1 MGSMAQTGLILVPSD
16 ALGHTW
22 ALPGALGG
30 GQGLPPPTGPRHL
43 KKKTY
48 ASFATGGGALR
59 RSQRGWS
66 GALRGCGAEA
76 GRAPPA
82 ASRCW
87 PPRAA
92 AIRRWSRHS
101 SAAAPG
107 SSLIVPGSSGGSRSS
122 GGAGRAACSGACG
135 VAPAGELA
143 VLEGCPRLEPRDRL
157 EHLSQLVHVVEGEAE
172 VGLGRACAA
181 TSKGRGGWR
190 GVLRRCCAGKARAGV
205 GEKVVVAVELVH
217 RPLHHPADLEH
228 VAPLVKDRLMDARRP
243 DLESDVAE
251 ARHLEIGD
259 PAEDLLF
266 EGDRGLA
273 GLTRSRMASEVLSLG
288 PERHL

>member
-1 MGSMAQTGLILVPSD
+1 M
-16 ALGHTW
+16 
-22 ALPGALGG
+22 
-30 GQGLPPPTGPRHL
+30 
-43 KKKTY
+43 
-48 ASFATGGGALR
+48 
-59 RSQRGWS
+59 
-66 GALRGCGAEA
+66 
-76 GRAPPA
+76 
-82 ASRCW
+82 
-87 PPRAA
+87 
-92 AIRRWSRHS
+92 RRWSRHR
-101 SAAAPG
+101 G
-107 SSLIVPGSSGGSRSS
+107 SWQCRGSWQLAHRTGQQRRLAQLRRRRARCLLRRLRCRSS
-122 GGAGRAACSGACG
+122 RGACR
-135 VAPAGELA
+135 
-143 VLEGCPRLEPRDRL
+143 LEGRPRLEPRDRL
-157 EHLSQLVHVVEGEAE
+157 EHLGQVVHVVEGEAE

-251 ARHLEIGD
+251 ARHLALGD

-288 PERHL
+288 PERHLQQRRYASALNMFLPSWAHAPHVSP